1 MIRETYF
8 DCGRRESN
16 PPSVEEIHKTQ
27 RPYLE
32 GVQTRNPRPAY
43 VVHSGICH
51 PGGTAIPS
59 RSTAPGFD
67 IRKANNPGAFQMKP
81 PGERFRAQPE
91 HHSRLWLMVGQD
103 GFEPATN
110 GLKIRCSSAELL
122 PHRSA
127 GIRRTVI
134 RKTCEP
140 WAAHLAGNL
149 RAISTTAVPRFQ
161 MIRSTRFGGTG
172 RIRTGALL
180 NGLRRGC
187 IRCLR
192 LCCSSTLS
200 YCPIL
205 PPGNPVT
212 QREVFAVCHIL
223 LLQRDIEW
231 QSRRPIFARAG

>member
-1 MIRETYF
+1 
-8 DCGRRESN
+8 
-16 PPSVEEIHKTQ
+16 
-27 RPYLE
+27 
-32 GVQTRNPRPAY
+32 
-43 VVHSGICH
+43 
-51 PGGTAIPS
+51 
-59 RSTAPGFD
+59 
-67 IRKANNPGAFQMKP
+67 MKP

-134 RKTCEP
+134 CNNQQTMGGPSRWEP
-140 WAAHLAGNL
+140 PRHLHYRCAAFPNGKVNSLWRDRPDSNRRPAEWSPAGL
-149 RAISTTAVPRFQ
+149 SPVP
-161 MIRSTRFGGTG
+161 SP
-172 RIRTGALL
+172 LPL
-180 NGLRRGC
+180 
-187 IRCLR
+187 CL
-192 LCCSSTLS
+192 LS

-231 QSRRPIFARAG
+231 QSRRHIFARAG